1 MKFLSFCFSYQFSY
15 QEDGSFLKKFG
26 NFKFEIGSAYLSF
39 FAVYA
44 HTPTDASTAEISP
57 SI

>member
-1 MKFLSFCFSYQFSY
+1 M
-15 QEDGSFLKKFG
+15 KKFG